1 LALLKRKE
9 GSQDFLVQRS
19 SSQLPYK
26 ILLEF
31 ILELVLDL
39 EAFLAVVW
47 ETGFALEFLVSP
59 AVPLLHAGEQ
69 GNQLDGEWSS

>member
-1 LALLKRKE
+1 MINDTIDQDRLALLKRKE
-9 GSQDFLVQRS
+9 GGQDFLVQRS

-39 EAFLAVVW
+39 EAFLAVV
-47 ETGFALEFLVSP
+47 
-59 AVPLLHAGEQ
+59 
-69 GNQLDGEWSS
+69 